1 MRSTWRAVTLAALGF
16 VTATFVT
23 ATFVTATAATA
34 AERAEAIDRSTLRV
48 CADPSAP
55 PSSTEDG
62 KGYENRIAELF
73 AKELGVPVAYTWF
86 PTGIG
91 FYRRTL
97 MARRCDIVMGTVV
110 GIDIAATTIPY
121 YRSTYVLVTR
131 TADNIT
137 ATKLDDP
144 ALRKLSIGAQSSSP
158 AADVLARDGLLD
170 TMRGYSLTFDTGA
183 GIVGKRM
190 IEDIAARRI
199 DAAVVWGPIG
209 AWFASQQPGMFRV
222 TPLASGP
229 APSPLAFDIGM
240 ALRFGEARWKTR
252 IEQFIRDNRAP
263 IEAILIAS
271 HVPLLPPTPPT
282 ETAQ

>member
-1 MRSTWRAVTLAALGF
+1 MPATWRAVLLAALGF
-16 VTATFVT
+16 S
-23 ATFVTATAATA
+23 AATPTIA
-34 AERAEAIDRSTLRV
+34 AERAEAIDRATLRV

-73 AKELGVPVAYTWF
+73 AKDLGVPVAYTWF

-97 MARRCDIVMGTVV
+97 MARRCDVVMGTVV
-110 GIDIAATTIPY
+110 GIDIASTTIPY

-131 TADNIT
+131 AADNIT
-137 ATKLDDP
+137 ATTLDDP
-144 ALRKLSIGAQSSSP
+144 ALKRLSIGAQSSSP
-158 AADVLARDGLLD
+158 AADVLARAGMLD

-183 GIVGKRM
+183 AIVGKRM
-190 IEDIAARRI
+190 IDDVAARQV

-209 AWFASQQPGMFRV
+209 AWFASLQPGVFRV

-229 APSPLAFDIGM
+229 KPSPLAFDIGM
-240 ALRFGEARWKTR
+240 ATRFGEARWKAR
-252 IEQFIRDNRAP
+252 IEQFITANRAP
-263 IEAILIAS
+263 IEAILTAS
-271 HVPLLPPTPPT
+271 HVPLLPPTEAAP
-282 ETAQ
+282 